1 MNAKQIFASVS
12 LLIAAGAAMAE
23 PVGLTRE
30 QVRAEAVRARA
41 AGELD
46 ITEANYPVLQ
56 ATVSH
61 VTREQVRN
69 EAIAAR
75 AAGELDLNETNYP
88 PTPAATSTRTRADV
102 KAEVLAARASGELDI
117 NETNYPGF
125 FDTRV
130 QHAASSATMT
140 AGSKATTGTGQ

>member
-1 MNAKQIFASVS
+1 MNAKRIIASVS

-30 QVRAEAVRARA
+30 QVRAEAVRARS

-46 ITEANYPVLQ
+46 FNETNYPAVQ
-56 ATVSH
+56 ASVSH

-88 PTPAATSTRTRADV
+88 PQPAATSTRTRADV

-125 FDTRV
+125 FDARV
-130 QHAASSATMT
+130 QHAASTRTLT
-140 AGSKATTGTGQ
+140 AGAKAAASSGQ

>member
-23 PVGLTRE
+23 PAGLTRE
-30 QVRAEAVRARA
+30 QVRADVMRARA
-41 AGELD
+41 SGELD
-46 ITEANYPVLQ
+46 ITEANFPVVP

-75 AAGELDLNETNYP
+75 AAGQLDLNETNYP
-88 PTPAATSTRTRADV
+88 PQPAATSTRTRAEV
-102 KAEVLAARASGELDI
+102 KAEVLAARASGELDL

-125 FDTRV
+125 FDARV
-130 QHAASSATMT
+130 QHASSKTLT
-140 AGSKATTGTGQ
+140 AGAKAATSSGK

>member
-56 ATVSH
+56 ASVSN

-88 PTPAATSTRTRADV
+88 
-102 KAEVLAARASGELDI
+102 
-117 NETNYPGF
+117 GF

-140 AGSKATTGTGQ
+140 AGAKAATSSGQ